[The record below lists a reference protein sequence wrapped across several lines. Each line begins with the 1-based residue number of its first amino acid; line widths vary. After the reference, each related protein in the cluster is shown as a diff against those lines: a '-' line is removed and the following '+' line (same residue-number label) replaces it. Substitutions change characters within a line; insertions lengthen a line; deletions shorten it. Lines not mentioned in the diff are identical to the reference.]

1 MPTTPDYETA
11 DYVNELFDRLDDY
24 RVRRARLLRYTAL
37 FVIGA
42 VFMLAFLRLARFSA
56 ALLLTGT
63 LATIIAASV
72 VGLYLLAAFIRNES
86 EARALER
93 EVREFRV
100 RSRFGVNGKAK
111 RKKRRP
117 SLDDVTYFT
126 VGPDGELV
134 EMRDDRAAD
143 EDDADDTPHNDP
155 DETEQTQ
162 SSRR

>member
-11 DYVNELFDRLDDY
+11 DYVNELFDRLEDY
-24 RVRRARLLRYTAL
+24 RERRARLLRYSGL
-37 FVIGA
+37 FVLGA

-56 ALLLTGT
+56 ALLLIGT
-63 LATIIAASV
+63 LATVIAASV
-72 VGLYLLAAFIRNES
+72 VGLYLLAAFTRNES

-100 RSRFGVNGKAK
+100 RTRFGVNGKAK
-111 RKKRRP
+111 RKKRKP
-117 SLDDVTYFT
+117 ATKDVTYFT

-134 EMRDDRAAD
+134 EMRDNPDAAS
-143 EDDADDTPHNDP
+143 DDADDTPDDH

-162 SSRR
+162 SSRS